1 MEGGEKVVALN
12 MDMYVIDARGLR
24 KRFGDETVVDGI
36 DLRVPR
42 GGCFGLLGPN
52 GAGKTTTLRMILGRA
67 VPSGGKLTVLGEPMP
82 AAGRRVRARIGV
94 VPQDDN
100 LDPDFTVV
108 ENLQVYAGYFPRPAR
123 RPLRPY
129 LMSLLEFVALA
140 DRAGDRVQDLSGGMR
155 RRLVIARALVN
166 DPELLILDEPT
177 TGLDPQIRHLIWSRL
192 RELKDRGTTVL
203 LTTHYMEEAERLCD
217 RLAIIDRGRIL
228 AEDTPRALVAGE
240 VEPSV
245 VEVRAGGQDSSAGD
259 RPPGPGGNDRRRM
272 ALPYEGP
279 ERGAGEPPAI
289 PRSRIPAPAREPGGR
304 VPAPDRPRAA
314 GLRGGA
320 A

>member
-1 MEGGEKVVALN
+1 
-12 MDMYVIDARGLR
+12 
-24 KRFGDETVVDGI
+24 
-36 DLRVPR
+36 
-42 GGCFGLLGPN
+42 
-52 GAGKTTTLRMILGRA
+52 
-67 VPSGGKLTVLGEPMP
+67 
-82 AAGRRVRARIGV
+82 
-94 VPQDDN
+94 
-100 LDPDFTVV
+100 
-108 ENLQVYAGYFPRPAR
+108 
-123 RPLRPY
+123 
-129 LMSLLEFVALA
+129 MSLLEFVALV

-245 VEVRAGGQDSSAGD
+245 IEVRAGPRPPSAGD
-259 RPPGPGGNDRRRM
+259 HPPGPGGDDRRCM
-272 ALPYEGP
+272 ALPYARP
-279 ERGAGEPPAI
+279 ERGAGEPSAV
-289 PRSRIPAPAREPGGR
+289 SWARIPAPAREPGGR
-304 VPAPDRPRAA
+304 VPALDRPRAA

-320 A
+320 AGLTGKRWKSVYESVRRALVRSDCEGLGKVRQGAGQALLGEGDGLSRAPARSPAGQTTFDVYLNARTFWRNVPAAIWRYKLGGYQVLKKWLSYRERGILGRRCCSWKSSIS